1 MASNI
6 GKVTIDLHKTGQP
19 ECCAKLRNA
28 GWKFG
33 YSHECQFVW
42 AEHPL
47 GGKQSIV
54 EVLRVGR
61 TGFDADQ
68 IGQAIA
74 LLLNGGETNDTPPR
88 APRGERHGGKGR
100 AITATEFAG
109 MLRAVR
115 GVVHPQPPRPWRR
128 LLRGLW
134 LSGLRLGEALRLT
147 WDAGPLRLDLDH
159 DFPVIRIAAGADKR
173 GRASLLP
180 ITPDFA
186 RWVARV
192 PRDRRT
198 GWVFP
203 LPHSRRPSS
212 ERITRAI
219 SAIGAAS
226 HRGPGKHPTA
236 HDLRRSFATRW
247 AFRLPPL
254 ALQAILRHSSMHTTL
269 GYYVDLSS
277 TAADVA
283 KLLAGQ

>member
-1 MASNI
+1 MPERLWMATD
-6 GKVTIDLHKTGQP
+6 K
-19 ECCAKLRNA
+19 
-28 GWKFG
+28 
-33 YSHECQFVW
+33 
-42 AEHPL
+42 
-47 GGKQSIV
+47 
-54 EVLRVGR
+54 
-61 TGFDADQ
+61 
-68 IGQAIA
+68 
-74 LLLNGGETNDTPPR
+74 GGETYLYDRRPVPV
-88 APRGERHGGKGR
+88 RGEFLAKGDCW
-100 AITATEFAG
+100 E
-109 MLRAVR
+109 
-115 GVVHPQPPRPWRR
+115 VVFDDDNLPQPGEVWEYIRTDCIDTESGALAAATAEIDRDELLTLRR

-159 DFPVIRIAAGADKR
+159 EYPCIRIAAGADKR

-186 RWVARV
+186 RWIGRT

-212 ERITRAI
+212 ERITRVI

-254 ALQAILRHSSMHTTL
+254 ALQAILRHSSKQTTL